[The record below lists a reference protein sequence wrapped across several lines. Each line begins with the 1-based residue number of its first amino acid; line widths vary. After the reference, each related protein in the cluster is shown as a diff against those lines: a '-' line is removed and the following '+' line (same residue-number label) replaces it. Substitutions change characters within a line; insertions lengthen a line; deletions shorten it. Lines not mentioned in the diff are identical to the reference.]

1 MREKESLAPLN
12 ETRRKRSGQTLAE
25 YALILMLIAL
35 ICIGALTLL
44 GIPIRGFYTNFN
56 GSF

>member
-1 MREKESLAPLN
+1 MQKKEGLTPQK
-12 ETRRKRSGQTLAE
+12 ETRREQSGQTLSE

-35 ICIGALTLL
+35 VCIGAVTLL
-44 GIPIRGFYTNFN
+44 GIPIQSFYTNFN

>member
-1 MREKESLAPLN
+1 MREEEGLTQRKK
-12 ETRRKRSGQTLAE
+12 TRRERSGQTLAE

-35 ICIGALTLL
+35 VCIGAVTLL
-44 GIPIRGFYTNFN
+44 GIPIRSFYTSFN

>member
-1 MREKESLAPLN
+1 LTPRKETCRE
-12 ETRRKRSGQTLAE
+12 RSGQTLAE

-35 ICIGALTLL
+35 VCIGAVTLL

>member
-1 MREKESLAPLN
+1 MREKEGLTQRKIS
-12 ETRRKRSGQTLAE
+12 RREPGGQTLAE

-35 ICIGALTLL
+35 VCIGAVTLL
-44 GIPIRGFYTNFN
+44 GIPIRTFYTNFN